1 MECEAASDVSRMCKC
16 KQLWLQAAGLN
27 VTSVLLYKLDYGPT
41 DTPASSA
48 AAPAPLAAVPIPA
61 SASHGL
67 PGNTIAGARLAPA
80 AKVAFVVLDCCAGRL
95 LCPSLRS
102 AGHGLPGNTIA
113 SARPAPAAEA
123 TCFP

>member
-1 MECEAASDVSRMCKC
+1 MPVTSIRCAHKSDFA
-16 KQLWLQAAGLN
+16 LQAAGLN

-67 PGNTIAGARLAPA
+67 PSNTIAGARLAPA
-80 AKVAFVVLDCCAGRL
+80 AKAMCCPGCLARQEAVYIGVQEERERTASVA
-95 LCPSLRS
+95 
-102 AGHGLPGNTIA
+102 
-113 SARPAPAAEA
+113 
-123 TCFP
+123 